1 MISKHVAWLED
12 LVGVAPRAIMKK
24 VSIKTWLNF
33 HENICVGVSF
43 SIKLL
48 AGSLQLHQIV
58 TPVQVLS
65 CEF

>member
-1 MISKHVAWLED
+1 MISKHVVWLED
-12 LVGVAPRAIMKK
+12 SGVVPRAIMKK
-24 VSIKTWLNF
+24 VFLKTSLNL

-48 AGSLQLHQIV
+48 AGSLQLHHLE